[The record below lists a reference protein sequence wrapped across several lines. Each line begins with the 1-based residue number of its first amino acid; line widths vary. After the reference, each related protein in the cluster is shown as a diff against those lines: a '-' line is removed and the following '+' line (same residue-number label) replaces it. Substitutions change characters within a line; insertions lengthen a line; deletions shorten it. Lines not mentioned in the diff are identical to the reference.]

1 MEISINLPGDNRTQ
15 SAVAVVAYQYT
26 VSKRD
31 VRLIAEG
38 EPILTGPTI
47 MRMTLKQGA
56 VTVRVNREK
65 IIQIMNSI
73 EPNSTHLKVV
83 RVDGAAATLTTS
95 DFEKVVEMVESI
107 PPAWMKANAI
117 FESINC

>member
-1 MEISINLPGDNRTQ
+1 MEISVNLPGDNRTQ

-26 VSKRD
+26 VTKRD

-56 VTVRVNREK
+56 VIIRVNREK

-117 FESINC
+117 FEPINF

>member
-26 VSKRD
+26 VTKRD

-56 VTVRVNREK
+56 VIIRVNREK

-95 DFEKVVEMVESI
+95 DFEKVVEVIESI

-117 FESINC
+117 FEPINF

>member
-26 VSKRD
+26 VTKRD

-56 VTVRVNREK
+56 VIIRVNREK

-95 DFEKVVEMVESI
+95 DFEKVVEVIESI

-117 FESINC
+117 SEPINF